1 MYLYKLIIKTTM
13 NKVFLNLGLQPL
25 ANSFLKDIKK
35 NTLQNE
41 FFYNLKICFNSKNY
55 LVSIAKPVNPKKQYT
70 DKYAHRASE
79 SKTMRSAFKKIA
91 KKLFKRFRPKKI
103 MEIGSNDG
111 VFLKNF
117 DNKKVIAIEPCKNL
131 ARITKKLFKTYDDFW
146 NLKLSNKLIKQKRGE
161 IDLIFSANTISH
173 IPNLKETF
181 KGIHNILSRNGVLV
195 IEDPS
200 LLKVIQNNSYDQFYD
215 EHVYVFSS
223 LSINNI
229 IQEYGL
235 RLFDVEHLSTHGGS
249 NRYYICK
256 ENGKYKKSLRLKNA
270 IKSEKSHKLHKFESY
285 LKFSK
290 RVNLSRKN
298 LLNLMKSLK
307 KKNKKIISYGAT
319 YKSTTVFNYC
329 SLNSKIIDYVT
340 DTTFN
345 KQGKYTPG
353 THIKIICPK
362 LGMNNSVDYAFLGA
376 WNFKK
381 EIFKKEKNFL
391 RKGGR
396 FITHVPRVMI
406 LSK

>member
-1 MYLYKLIIKTTM
+1 M
-13 NKVFLNLGLQPL
+13 NKVFLNLGRQPL
-25 ANSFLKDIKK
+25 ANSFLKNIRKK
-35 NTLQNE
+35 ALRNE
-41 FFYNLKICFNSKNY
+41 FFYNLKICFNTKNY
-55 LVSIAKPVNPKKQYT
+55 LVSIEKPVNPKKQYT

-79 SKTMRSAFKKIA
+79 SRTMRSAFKKVA
-91 KKLFKRFRPKKI
+91 QKLFKRFRPKKI

-111 VFLKNF
+111 IFLKNF
-117 DNKKVIAIEPCKNL
+117 DKKSVVAVEPCKNL
-131 ARITKKLFKTYDDFW
+131 ARLTKKLFETYDEFW
-146 NLKLSNKLIKQKRGE
+146 NLKLANKLKKKKGE

-181 KGIHNILSRNGVLV
+181 KGIHNILSKNGVLV

-200 LLKVIQNNSYDQFYD
+200 LLKVLQNNSYDQFYD

-223 LSINNI
+223 ISINNI

-235 RLFDVEHLSTHGGS
+235 RLFDIEHLSTHGGS

-256 ENGKYKKSLRLKNA
+256 KNGKYKKSLRLEKA
-270 IKSEKSHKLHKFESY
+270 IKNEKSYKLHKIESY

-298 LLNLMKSLK
+298 LFTLMKKLK
-307 KKNKKIISYGAT
+307 KTNKKIISYGAT

-329 SLNSKIIDYVT
+329 NLNSKLIDYVT
-340 DTTFN
+340 DTTLN

-353 THIKIICPK
+353 THIKIISPEI
-362 LGMNNSVDYAFLGA
+362 GMNNTVDYAFLGA

-381 EIFKKEKNFL
+381 EIFKKEENFL
-391 RKGGR
+391 KRGGK
-396 FITHVPRVMI
+396 FITHVPKVMT

>member
-1 MYLYKLIIKTTM
+1 M
-13 NKVFLNLGLQPL
+13 NKVFLNLGRQPL
-25 ANSFLKDIKK
+25 ANSFLKNIKK
-35 NTLQNE
+35 NTLRNE
-41 FFYNLKICFNSKNY
+41 FFYNLKICFNTKNY
-55 LVSIAKPVNPKKQYT
+55 LVSVAKPVNPKKQYT

-79 SKTMRSAFKKIA
+79 SNTMRSAFKNVA

-111 VFLKNF
+111 VFLRNF
-117 DNKKVIAIEPCKNL
+117 NKKSVIAVEPCKNL
-131 ARITKKLFKTYDDFW
+131 ARLTKKLFKTYDEFW
-146 NLKLSNKLIKQKRGE
+146 NLKLANKLIKQKKGE

-181 KGIHNILSRNGVLV
+181 RGIYNILSKNGVLV

-200 LLKVIQNNSYDQFYD
+200 LLKVLQNNSYDQFYD

-223 LSINNI
+223 ISINNI
-229 IQEYGL
+229 IQEFGL

-256 ENGKYKKSLRLKNA
+256 KNGKYKKSLRLKNA
-270 IKSEKSHKLHKFESY
+270 IKNEISYKLHKIESY

-290 RVNLSRKN
+290 RINLSRKN
-298 LLNLMKSLK
+298 LFNLMKRLK

-329 SLNSKIIDYVT
+329 NINSKIIDYVT
-340 DTTFN
+340 DTTSN

-353 THIKIICPK
+353 THIKIISPEH
-362 LGMNNSVDYAFLGA
+362 GMNNTVDYAFLGA

-391 RKGGR
+391 KRGGK
-396 FITHVPRVMI
+396 FITHVPKVMTF
-406 LSK
+406 SK

>member
-1 MYLYKLIIKTTM
+1 M
-13 NKVFLNLGLQPL
+13 NKVFLNLGRQPL
-25 ANSFLKDIKK
+25 ANSFLKDLGKS
-35 NTLQNE
+35 TLRRD
-41 FFYNLKICFNSKNY
+41 FFYNLKICFNTKNY
-55 LVSIAKPVNPKKQYT
+55 LVSITKPVNPKKQYT

-79 SKTMRSAFKKIA
+79 SKTMRSAFKEVA
-91 KKLFKRFRPKKI
+91 NKLLKRFKPKKI

-117 DNKKVIAIEPCKNL
+117 DKKSVIAVEPCKNL
-131 ARITKKLFKTYDDFW
+131 AKITKKLFKTYDEFW
-146 NLKLSNKLIKQKRGE
+146 NLRLANKLIKQKKGE

-173 IPNLKETF
+173 IPNLEETF
-181 KGIHNILSRNGVLV
+181 KGIYKILSKDGVLV

-200 LLKVIQNNSYDQFYD
+200 LLKVLQNNCYDQFYD

-223 LSINNI
+223 ISISNI
-229 IQEYGL
+229 VQEFGL
-235 RLFDVEHLSTHGGS
+235 RLFDIEHLSTHGGS

-256 ENGKYKKSLRLKNA
+256 TNGKYKNSLRLKKA
-270 IKSEKSHKLHKFESY
+270 IKKEMFYKLNKLRSY

-298 LLNLMKSLK
+298 LFNLIKNLR

-329 SLNSKIIDYVT
+329 NINSKMVDYVT
-340 DTTFN
+340 DTTLN

-353 THIKIICPK
+353 THIKIISPEN
-362 LGMNNSVDYAFLGA
+362 GMNNTVDYAFLGA

-381 EIFKKEKNFL
+381 EIFKKEKKFL
-391 RKGGR
+391 KRGGK
-396 FITHVPRVMI
+396 FITHVPKVMT